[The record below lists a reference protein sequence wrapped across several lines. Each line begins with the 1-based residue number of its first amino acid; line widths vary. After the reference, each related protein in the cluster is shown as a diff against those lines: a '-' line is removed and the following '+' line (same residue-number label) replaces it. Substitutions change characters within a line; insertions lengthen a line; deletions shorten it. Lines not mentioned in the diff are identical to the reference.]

1 MRLLLDLL
9 AATTGLAPPL
19 RFGLEIKKIDQWDVI
34 NIPQGNLDGDD
45 VDQDD
50 DQKLILKISSG

>member
-19 RFGLEIKKIDQWDVI
+19 RFGHHKKDQWDII
-34 NIPQGNLDGDD
+34 NIPQGDVDGDD
-45 VDQDD
+45 VHEDD
-50 DQKLILKISSG
+50 NQKVILKTSSG